1 MSDWKKVEAVL
12 FASGSYVEVITICEL
27 TGLSKKNAQKALADL
42 KNHYDKLDSSLE
54 VFSDGDSWKLNVKT
68 EYSDLVQKVVSGVEM
83 PYPVMETLAL
93 IAYKSPVM
101 QSEIVNTRGTVAY
114 DHISYLEQK
123 KFITRE
129 RYGRTY
135 KLKVT
140 EKFHDYFDV
149 DDSKIQSLFEDIEKP
164 VIEEVVE
171 IKEENDEA
179 FEEKI
184 IDRMKKQVPAE
195 SSEDVEKFL
204 DDFENRLVGV
214 KGRIDH
220 AEEEI
225 EELKP
230 KEEAVLDE
238 EEVDLAFEEEK
249 N

>member
-1 MSDWKKVEAVL
+1 MSDWKKIEAVL

-27 TGLSKKNAQKALADL
+27 TDLSKKKVEKALEEL
-42 KNHYDKLDSSLE
+42 KNHYDSIDSSLE
-54 VFSDGDSWKLNVKT
+54 IFSDGNSWKLNVKT

-83 PYPVMETLAL
+83 PNPIMETLAL

-114 DHISYLEQK
+114 EHISYLEQK

-140 EKFHDYFDV
+140 DKFHDYFDV
-149 DDSKIQSLFEDIEKP
+149 DDSKIQSLFEDIQKP
-164 VIEEVVE
+164 EIEEVVE
-171 IKEENDEA
+171 IQEETKEN
-179 FEEKI
+179 FEDKI
-184 IDRMKKQVPAE
+184 IDRMKKQVPPE

-204 DDFENRLVGV
+204 DDFESRLVGV
-214 KGRIDH
+214 KSRIDT

-225 EELKP
+225 KELKP
-230 KEEAVLDE
+230 EEEPLNE
-238 EEVDLAFEEEK
+238 EEVDAAFEEEK